1 MNKKKKL
8 RAPLWM
14 QLLISIIGTA
24 IGVGLTFAVNN
35 WMDNRKKEEA
45 QRLMAIMVIHDIDE
59 SINSLKT
66 LKENMEK
73 EFNATMYVRDHLDQL
88 DSVPNETLDL
98 ALSFIV
104 EDEEEFRFDNSK
116 EKIFH
121 SSPDT
126 WQNLGCMK
134 FIDNVQSCYY
144 YRQTFQDM
152 YNKSS
157 QWQRPVS
164 IKVYEEL
171 NNNDSN
177 LSLEEVLDQ
186 YYAKT
191 RKLLKEKLEDEQ
203 VKFYIDCA
211 PRKLGSIAGLI
222 KYWTQVNDEN
232 KFLMS
237 IIDEE
242 LEDYVN
248 NINTNGIA
256 VTEKSLTGTWI
267 SSPMDES
274 NQFELRKDHTYSY
287 MSIVTS
293 PANINF
299 SQGKLKK
306 IYKETGTWE
315 LKGDSLIS
323 TPDSVDF
330 DVDASMMTVQPEK
343 QEMLDSWVQNYKK
356 ESLIYYQKWIK
367 EGNARRA
374 GCARL
379 DASLDKM
386 ELKVGE
392 SVVYLKREK

>member
-1 MNKKKKL
+1 
-8 RAPLWM
+8 
-14 QLLISIIGTA
+14 
-24 IGVGLTFAVNN
+24 
-35 WMDNRKKEEA
+35 
-45 QRLMAIMVIHDIDE
+45 
-59 SINSLKT
+59 
-66 LKENMEK
+66 
-73 EFNATMYVRDHLDQL
+73 
-88 DSVPNETLDL
+88 
-98 ALSFIV
+98 
-104 EDEEEFRFDNSK
+104 
-116 EKIFH
+116 
-121 SSPDT
+121 
-126 WQNLGCMK
+126 
-134 FIDNVQSCYY
+134 
-144 YRQTFQDM
+144 
-152 YNKSS
+152 
-157 QWQRPVS
+157 
-164 IKVYEEL
+164 
-171 NNNDSN
+171 
-177 LSLEEVLDQ
+177 
-186 YYAKT
+186 
-191 RKLLKEKLEDEQ
+191 
-203 VKFYIDCA
+203 
-211 PRKLGSIAGLI
+211 
-222 KYWTQVNDEN
+222 
-232 KFLMS
+232 
-237 IIDEE
+237 
-242 LEDYVN
+242 
-248 NINTNGIA
+248 
-256 VTEKSLTGTWI
+256 
-267 SSPMDES
+267 MDES